1 MQCVSSLDAKSKK
14 LTIQVHEFPQHSQV
28 GEHILRTGK
37 VELTLKKIERQDKDI

>member
-14 LTIQVHEFPQHSQV
+14 LTIQVHKFPQHSKV

-37 VELTLKKIERQDKDI
+37 VELTLKKIKSWDKGI